1 MPWITLTDLAEGLDT
16 EIVQFIAYDGDGRAM
31 QIDRF
36 AVPAPNATDVSTIA
50 AQERRLVQTLLQ
62 ARERAAGTG
71 GVPRHDEGEGVRD
84 EYESLAVLDRRIAET
99 RARVAWLEAAAN
111 GNILPQIET
120 W

>member
-1 MPWITLTDLAEGLDT
+1 
-16 EIVQFIAYDGDGRAM
+16 M

-36 AVPAPNATDVSTIA
+36 AVPAPNTTDASTIA
-50 AQERRLVQTLLQ
+50 AQERRLLQTLLH

-71 GVPRHDEGEGVRD
+71 GVRKHDQGEGIGD

-99 RARVAWLEAAAN
+99 RARVAWFEQATD
-111 GNILPQIET
+111 GNTLPRAEY